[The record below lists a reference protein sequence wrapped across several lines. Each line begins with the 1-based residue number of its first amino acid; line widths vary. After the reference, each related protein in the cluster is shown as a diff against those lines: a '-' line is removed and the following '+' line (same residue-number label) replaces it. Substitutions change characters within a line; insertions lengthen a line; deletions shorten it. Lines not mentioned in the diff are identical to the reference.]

1 MNLRYIS
8 KCFRWSRWTISN
20 KTYNSFNSYNI
31 KTLIKLLYKSYN
43 SFSKPLPNLVFLLV
57 SRLVF
62 LLLSTACLV
71 VVLTRLSWCWPW
83 QSNLC
88 HGQICVSHA
97 KHASTLCLPTQC
109 QTLMRMTLM
118 SEYRLVQR
126 WCHWRQ
132 TSLWTMLLTTHMI
145 V

>member
-8 KCFRWSRWTISN
+8 KCFRWSRWTIINNS
-20 KTYNSFNSYNI
+20 YSSFNSCNI

-62 LLLSTACLV
+62 LLLSTVCLV
-71 VVLTRLSWCWPW
+71 VVLTRLSWCWLW

-88 HGQICVSHA
+88 HSQLCVSHVE
-97 KHASTLCLPTQC
+97 HALTLCLLKLC
-109 QTLMRMTLM
+109 RTLMQMTLM
-118 SEYRLVQR
+118 SVFRLAQR
-126 WCHWRQ
+126 WCH
-132 TSLWTMLLTTHMI
+132 
-145 V
+145 